1 MSLLDYVSN
10 KSKQVFPS
18 KSIATLVEGISTVP
32 NNSLPIAPKNAEWV
46 YLDAPERLVRRFSFE
61 RFSHLSYFLNELLD
75 YQEYEQHH
83 ARVTIE
89 GNDVT
94 VETYTHDIERV
105 TLSDKKLAALC
116 DELYADTKLLNYSER

>member
-1 MSLLDYVSN
+1 MSLLKYVGN
-10 KSKQVFPS
+10 KSKQVLPS
-18 KSIATLVEGISTVP
+18 RSIATLVEGISTVP
-32 NNSLPIAPKNAEWV
+32 DNSLPISPKSAEWV

-61 RFSHLSYFLNELLD
+61 RFSHLKYFLNELLD

-89 GNDVT
+89 GNDIT

>member
-1 MSLLDYVSN
+1 MSLLKYVGN
-10 KSKQVFPS
+10 KSKQALPS

-32 NNSLPIAPKNAEWV
+32 DNSLPISPKNAEWV

-61 RFSHLSYFLNELLD
+61 RFSHLKYFLNELLD